1 MDRKTLIAKIL
12 NIEFLFF
19 DQVRSNALAPCTADE
34 ADFFNQRRAQFV
46 PWGSYTLKSY
56 LGDLELALKEEK
68 NPVAQKY
75 LCMDSPH
82 PMEGTNF
89 HIDQIVDRNIA
100 WQTAMI
106 VQYPHILSQGRAL
119 TAGAGER
126 EEVAFDNYLRCELAS
141 YSSRTVRLLHTDVE
155 QMHQIGINMCEV
167 IYDALV
173 KQYGYSSLTAAEA
186 VMRNASRGSPEH

>member
-1 MDRKTLIAKIL
+1 MNRRTLIDKIL
-12 NIEFLFF
+12 DIEFFFF
-19 DQVRSNALAPCTADE
+19 DKVRSNALDPCTADE
-34 ADFFNQRRAQFV
+34 EDFFNQRRAQFV

-56 LGDLELALKEEK
+56 LGDLELALKEGK

-75 LCMDSPH
+75 LCMDSSH
-82 PMEGTNF
+82 PMKGTTF

-106 VQYPHILSQGRAL
+106 DQYPHFMSQGRAL
-119 TAGAGER
+119 NAGAGEV
-126 EEVAFDNYLRCELAS
+126 EEIAFDNYLRCELAS
-141 YSSRTVRLLHTDVE
+141 YSSRTVRLLHADVE
-155 QMHQIGINMCEV
+155 QMHQMGINMCEV

-186 VMRNASRGSPEH
+186 VMRNASRGSREH